1 MCNALFGVFLLANVC
16 DGSADDLANVLDDH
30 LAAGDR
36 LKREEAPA
44 LDAAARELHLLPAEL
59 EHVRLEQVAAVV
71 AGAAARLGELGQD
84 APLRAARLTVERA
97 VFDGPVA
104 ARRRRLRVRLPRGAQ
119 LRVVHEA
126 LDAVQ
131 VRRLP
136 ETPRLV
142 ELRAQHT
149 TILYSL

>member
-1 MCNALFGVFLLANVC
+1 M
-16 DGSADDLANVLDDH
+16 ANVLDDH

-36 LKREEAPA
+36 LEREQAPA
-44 LDAAARELHLLPAEL
+44 LDAAARELDLLPAEL
-59 EHVRLEQVAAVV
+59 EHVRLEHVDAVV
-71 AGAAARLGELGQD
+71 ARAAPCLGELGQD
-84 APLRAARLTVERA
+84 APLRAARLAVECA
-97 VFDGPVA
+97 VFVA

-119 LRVVHEA
+119 LRVVHQA

-149 TILYSL
+149 TILKNTICSISNQILFRTRI